1 MQTPQCAPGRVT
13 LISTLIPLL
22 LASSAAMAQAPAIE
36 EVVVRATPIRDSQ
49 LAALLAKRNALNMS
63 DVIAADTIGRFPD
76 QNLADSLGRLPGLA
90 IERDQGQ
97 ARFINLRGAPFRYT
111 SIAFDGINVP
121 GAENGRIP
129 RFDSFPSVITSR
141 VEANKAILPSMP
153 GDSIAGYI
161 NIHTF
166 NPFDREGFAVNM
178 DFGTGEQKLGAGDM
192 TRSGVRA
199 SWSNEQFGV
208 LAFASSNSR
217 DQITDNRE
225 YELETDANGELI
237 VNELDYRSYKVTRED
252 TAHGGRVEWRG
263 DGAVETVFLSMLYSE
278 FVDSEERNQFVIA
291 LPGLAGNTGY
301 SPTNAVSRL
310 LEDGQYDNSTLTS
323 TLGADVSLGDWY
335 VEGRMNLTQTER
347 NQNLPIAYD
356 IGLAGAAYDV
366 SNIEDPLLV
375 LTARGT
381 QTQITPGQINYN
393 VRNLGLMIDDVLD
406 NNASKFTL
414 DAEHETQWFGTTTF
428 IRVGVAQD
436 SREATGY
443 NTLAFGASPLVG
455 GIDPEQFNTRKPWY
469 AMSSNSIGGTYYDNV
484 ALRKAWQASPVW
496 RDPVPADSDRIA
508 IDEDVTSLYA
518 MATLEYSW
526 GNVVVGARNEMTDY
540 SSSGTINGAPISVSD
555 DFNNF
560 LPSAHL
566 NIDLSEDVKFRVSG
580 STGISRPTYNEWR
593 AAASVDVIN
602 KKVSGG
608 NPTLKAEETAG
619 FDTSIEWY
627 FAPASILSAGA
638 FYRSIDNVIYADS
651 SVIDGGLYTPAGV
664 GQLWEYS
671 GTVNGKDGEMTGLEL
686 NFVSELSDVVAGI
699 PEGLGFSAN
708 VTFLDSKFK
717 GIRGE
722 SFKLPGTSDMLYNA
736 SIYYENYGLSARLN
750 YQYRDE
756 WISPIE
762 SPDELWGEQKR
773 VDFSIS
779 YQLPVDLYGAN
790 MSVYLNGNNLTD
802 EVDLRFAGNGT
813 VNQRESYGR
822 SYLMGVRIGF

>member
-1 MQTPQCAPGRVT
+1 MQTPQSVPSRVK
-13 LISTLIPLL
+13 LLATLIPLL
-22 LASSAAMAQAPAIE
+22 LVSTSAMAQSTEIE
-36 EVVVRATPIRDSQ
+36 EVVVRASPIRDSQ

-63 DVIAADTIGRFPD
+63 DVVAADTIGRFPD

-111 SIAFDGINVP
+111 SIAFDDISVP

-141 VEANKAILPSMP
+141 IEANKAILPSMP

-178 DFGTGEQKLGAGDM
+178 DFGSGEQKLGAGDM
-192 TRSGVRA
+192 SRSAVRA

-208 LAFASSNSR
+208 LGFASHNSR

-225 YELETDANGELI
+225 YDLDTAANGELI
-237 VNELDYRSYKVTRED
+237 VHELDYRSYKVTRED
-252 TAHGGRVEWRG
+252 SAQGGRVEWRG
-263 DGAVETVFLSMLYSE
+263 DGAVETVFLSTLYSE

-291 LPGLAGNTGY
+291 LPGLTGNKGY
-301 SPTNAVSRL
+301 SPANAVSRL

-323 TLGADVSLGDWY
+323 TLGTDLSLGDWY
-335 VEGRMNLTQTER
+335 VEGRANLTQTER

-375 LTARGT
+375 LTGIGKQA
-381 QTQITPGQINYN
+381 QIKPGQINYN
-393 VRNLGLMIDDVLD
+393 VRNLGLIVADALD
-406 NNASKFTL
+406 NDATEFKL
-414 DAEHETQWFGTTTF
+414 DAERETQWFGTSTF
-428 IRVGVAQD
+428 IRLGLVQD
-436 SREATGY
+436 SREARGY
-443 NTLAFGASPLVG
+443 STIAYGASPVLG
-455 GIDPEQFNTRKPWY
+455 GIDPEQYNTGKPWNS
-469 AMSSNSIGGTYYDNV
+469 MTTNSIAASYYNNV
-484 ALRKAWQASPVW
+484 ALRKAWQASAVW
-496 RDPVPADSDRIA
+496 RDPVPADNERIA
-508 IDEDVTSLYA
+508 IDEDVTALYA

-526 GNVVVGARNEMTDY
+526 GNLVVGARNEMTDY
-540 SSSGTINGAPISVSD
+540 SSTGTINGAPISVSD
-555 DFNNF
+555 KFSNL

-566 NIDLSEDVKFRVSG
+566 NIDLSENLKFRVSG
-580 STGISRPTYNEWR
+580 TTGVSRPTYNEWR

-619 FDTSIEWY
+619 FDTSLEWY
-627 FAPASILSAGA
+627 FAPASILSAGIY
-638 FYRSIDNVIYADS
+638 YRNIDNVIYADS

-664 GQLWEYS
+664 GELWEYS

-686 NFVSELSDVVAGI
+686 NFMSEFADIIPGI

-708 VTFLDSKFK
+708 ITFLDSKFK
-717 GIRGE
+717 GIHGE
-722 SFKLPGTSDMLYNA
+722 NYKLPGTSDMLYNT
-736 SIYYENYGLSARLN
+736 SIYYENYGISARLN

-762 SPDELWGEQKR
+762 SPDEVWGEQKR
-773 VDFSIS
+773 VDLSIS
-779 YQLPVDLYGAN
+779 YDLPFDLYGTSLA
-790 MSVYLNGNNLTD
+790 VYLNGNNLTD
-802 EVDLRFAGNGT
+802 EVDLRYAGNGT